1 MNFSDQ
7 FPALNNCTYLNTA
20 SSGILSKTITDW
32 RRAHD
37 ETFEKLGSGFRLN
50 QDSFLKEVRGNVARF
65 FNAKAG
71 NTFLVPNCSFGL
83 NTFLE
88 GLSGGQKFLLFEG
101 DYPSVNYPIESRGF
115 VCDYVTMDE
124 QVESQLSAKIRN
136 FKPTVL
142 AISLV
147 QYTNGIKIDLD
158 FIKELKLANP
168 DLLIV
173 ADGTQYCGTEKF
185 DFESSGID
193 VLISSGYKWMLAGYG
208 NGFVLIK
215 DEVKDQLYQDRK
227 SRPLPVEG
235 FLKDRTAL
243 SLCFEPGHLD
253 TLNFGTL
260 NESILFMEK
269 LGMDVIEN
277 KINSLAQKAKV
288 AFTELGLLS
297 EPVANRKQHSSI
309 FNLQIS
315 DELITSFSEANI
327 ISISRG
333 KGVRVGFHFYNTA
346 ADLDHLLQVIKANG
360 KPVVRV

>member
-20 SSGILSKTITDW
+20 SSGILSKAVVNW
-32 RRAHD
+32 RRSHD
-37 ETFEKLGSGFRLN
+37 ETFEKLGSGFRLT
-50 QDSFLKEVRGNVARF
+50 QESFLKEVRINVSRF
-65 FNAKAG
+65 FGAKTE

-83 NTFLE
+83 NAVLD
-88 GLSGGQKFLLFEG
+88 GLSGEQRVLLFEG
-101 DYPSVNYPIESRGF
+101 DYPSVNYPVESRGF
-115 VCDYVTMDE
+115 ECDYVKLDSY
-124 QVESQLSAKIRN
+124 VENNIAAKVKA

-147 QYTNGIKIDLD
+147 QYTNGIKVDLD
-158 FIKELKLANP
+158 FIRTLKLENP

-173 ADGTQYCGTEKF
+173 ADGTQFCGTAQF

-215 DEVKDQLYQDRK
+215 DTAADELYKDRK
-227 SRPLPVEG
+227 PRPMPVET
-235 FLKDRTAL
+235 FLKGRSPL

-260 NESILFMEK
+260 NESILYMEK
-269 LGMDVIEN
+269 LGIDVIAN
-277 KINSLAQKAKV
+277 KISTLAQKAKA

-297 EPVANRKQHSSI
+297 EQVVGRAQHSSI
-309 FNLQIS
+309 FNLQVS
-315 DELITSFSEANI
+315 DELFWKFSESNI
-327 ISISRG
+327 VAISRG
-333 KGVRVGFHFYNTA
+333 KGVRVGFHFYNTE
-346 ADLDHLLQVIKANG
+346 ADLDHLLQVIKAY
-360 KPVVRV
+360 RTSAD

>member
-20 SSGILSKTITDW
+20 SSGILSKAITNW
-32 RRAHD
+32 RRSHD
-37 ETFEKLGSGFRLN
+37 ATFEKLGSGFRLT
-50 QDSFLKEVRGNVARF
+50 QEIFLKEVRTNVSRF
-65 FNAKAG
+65 FGAKTE
-71 NTFLVPNCSFGL
+71 NTFLVQNCSFGL
-83 NTFLE
+83 NIFLD

-101 DYPSVNYPIESRGF
+101 DYPSVNYPVESRGF
-115 VCDYVTMDE
+115 ACDYVKIDE
-124 QVESQLSAKIRN
+124 QVEANISAKIKT

-142 AISLV
+142 TISLV

-158 FIKELKLANP
+158 FIKELKLENP
-168 DLLIV
+168 DLLII

-185 DFESSGID
+185 NFESSGID

-215 DEVKDQLYQDRK
+215 DDVAKHLYEDRK
-227 SRPLPVEG
+227 LRSLPVES
-235 FLKDRTAL
+235 FLKGRSAL

-260 NESILFMEK
+260 NESVLYMEN
-269 LGMDVIEN
+269 LGIDFIEN
-277 KINSLAQKAKV
+277 KISTLAQKAKA

-297 EPVANRKQHSSI
+297 QSVAGRKQHSSI
-309 FNLQIS
+309 FNLEVN
-315 DELITSFSEANI
+315 DELITSFGEANI

-333 KGVRVGFHFYNTA
+333 KGVRVGFHFYNTES
-346 ADLDHLLQVIKANG
+346 DLDHLLQVIKVHL
-360 KPVVRV
+360 K